1 MSEKFTCKICHK
13 EYASQQSLCNHT
25 RNIHKVYRHIKS
37 GTNGTTFEQKNGTI
51 IHFPNENNSPNICT
65 YCNKVLAT
73 RQSKY
78 RHVKTCKMRKEQE
91 LTQIRNELE
100 QVKNDTAINNTITGN
115 ITGNNNNNNTVNNI
129 TVNNN
134 VTINNFNADDTTYFS
149 DNFKNKI
156 CGCCNS
162 KVQSAL
168 LTYRDQFCSLIGKCA
183 LAYYDAHIL
192 KYFTDYNKFHLP
204 IPKVVQNLKFN
215 PNHKENNNMKITN
228 MKSDIG
234 QKYQDNKWIYCKK
247 SDMIDES
254 HKIAVSMVEGWINQ
268 EQTSHDTVTGF
279 KDYLKV
285 NKELST
291 LNFNNS

>member
-1 MSEKFTCKICHK
+1 
-13 EYASQQSLCNHT
+13 
-25 RNIHKVYRHIKS
+25 
-37 GTNGTTFEQKNGTI
+37 
-51 IHFPNENNSPNICT
+51 
-65 YCNKVLAT
+65 
-73 RQSKY
+73 
-78 RHVKTCKMRKEQE
+78 MRKEQE
-91 LTQIRNELE
+91 LTKIKNELE
-100 QVKNDTAINNTITGN
+100 QVKNDIAINNTNTGN

-149 DNFKNKI
+149 DNFKNK
-156 CGCCNS
+156 
-162 KVQSAL
+162 
-168 LTYRDQFCSLIGKCA
+168 
-183 LAYYDAHIL
+183 IL

-234 QKYQDNKWIYCKK
+234 QKYQNNKWIYCKK

-268 EQTSHDTVTGF
+268 EQASLDTVTGF

-285 NKELST
+285 NKEPST
-291 LNFNNS
+291 LNFNNSLGIVKIKECW

>member
-1 MSEKFTCKICHK
+1 
-13 EYASQQSLCNHT
+13 
-25 RNIHKVYRHIKS
+25 V
-37 GTNGTTFEQKNGTI
+37 
-51 IHFPNENNSPNICT
+51 
-65 YCNKVLAT
+65 
-73 RQSKY
+73 
-78 RHVKTCKMRKEQE
+78 RKEQE
-91 LTQIRNELE
+91 LTQIKNELE
-100 QVKNDTAINNTITGN
+100 QLKNDTSINNTSINNTMTGN

-149 DNFKNKI
+149 DNFKNK
-156 CGCCNS
+156 
-162 KVQSAL
+162 
-168 LTYRDQFCSLIGKCA
+168 
-183 LAYYDAHIL
+183 IL

-268 EQTSHDTVTGF
+268 DHLTQETVTGF

-285 NKELST
+285 NKEYIRKVIFEEINKLGYIYYKNEMEPE
-291 LNFNNS
+291 LDD

>member
-1 MSEKFTCKICHK
+1 MSEKVTCKICHK

-25 RNIHKVYRHIKS
+25 RNIHKVYRH
-37 GTNGTTFEQKNGTI
+37 QKNRDAI
-51 IHFPNENNSPNICT
+51 KKCHEKNRDILHFSSAKISANICT
-65 YCNKVLAT
+65 YCNKELAS
-73 RQSKY
+73 RQSK
-78 RHVKTCKMRKEQE
+78 HDHLKTCKVRKEQE
-91 LTQIRNELE
+91 LTKIKNELE
-100 QVKNDTAINNTITGN
+100 QVKNDIAINNTNTGN

-149 DNFKNKI
+149 DNFKNK
-156 CGCCNS
+156 
-162 KVQSAL
+162 
-168 LTYRDQFCSLIGKCA
+168 
-183 LAYYDAHIL
+183 IL

-268 EQTSHDTVTGF
+268 EQTTQNTVTGF

-285 NKELST
+285 NKEYIRKVIFEEINKLGYIYYKNEMEHE
-291 LNFNNS
+291 LDD

>member
-1 MSEKFTCKICHK
+1 
-13 EYASQQSLCNHT
+13 
-25 RNIHKVYRHIKS
+25 V
-37 GTNGTTFEQKNGTI
+37 
-51 IHFPNENNSPNICT
+51 
-65 YCNKVLAT
+65 
-73 RQSKY
+73 
-78 RHVKTCKMRKEQE
+78 RKELE
-91 LTQIRNELE
+91 LTQIKNELE
-100 QVKNDTAINNTITGN
+100 QLKNDTSINNTNTGN
-115 ITGNNNNNNTVNNI
+115 ITGNNNNNTINNGTI

-149 DNFKNKI
+149 DNFKNK
-156 CGCCNS
+156 
-162 KVQSAL
+162 
-168 LTYRDQFCSLIGKCA
+168 
-183 LAYYDAHIL
+183 IL

-268 EQTSHDTVTGF
+268 EQTSQDTVTGF

-285 NKELST
+285 NKEYIRKVIFEEINKLGYIYYKNEMEPE
-291 LNFNNS
+291 LDD